1 MNKKNG
7 IFNLILKNG
16 LFMYCLLVA
25 LCAIGICFYNIF
37 VGLLL
42 LSVSVITFVL
52 TLKAE
57 KKSLDETVK
66 YYSSMA
72 DVNSKFDITKG
83 VTIAMI
89 SVGTDGKINWWNE
102 AFCAICPTISMHD
115 GITEHIP
122 AITMDLLSKMGN
134 GDECRI
140 DHGEK
145 CYLLTNVPFKADNA
159 TDSAFVITL
168 KDITELEYYKK
179 EARDIRTVIMH
190 VLIDNYDELLTEE
203 GDDVSYQAE
212 KEIETLIFDWVK
224 GHGGSV
230 RHIEKGRYMCLFNSE
245 TLEKIKSDKF
255 DVLEK
260 AKTRGAGSTIEP
272 TLSIGV
278 GIGGADLSE
287 IDVFAKTAL
296 DMALGRGGDQA
307 VVKDGGNFTYFG
319 GKNRETEKRT
329 KVKVRV
335 KALAMLGLIEECDN
349 VIVMG
354 HTNADADS
362 FGASVALACI
372 AMAHG
377 KQAKVL
383 LETYDSTVKALL
395 KSFETNQTHG
405 GLFVNK
411 MQARELMRPKTL
423 VIVCDTHRRSL
434 VAAPEILSEAQQLV
448 LIDHHR
454 RSEEFISNT
463 DLLYHEPFASSSCEM
478 VAEMLQYIGRGGINA
493 EIAEAMYAGVL
504 VDTNNFVYKTGVRT
518 LEAAAYLKRL
528 GADTLRV
535 RKNFRESYEDY
546 RTRSEIACNMEMYKD
561 KIGISKVYT
570 NSVKQDVIAKAAN
583 DILEMEN
590 VIASFV
596 IAPVSEK
603 TISVSC
609 RSYGDVNVQLIAE
622 KLGGGGHMLAG
633 AAQIENVDADTAEAQ
648 LKEAIDSIIDEK

>member
-16 LFMYCLLVA
+16 IFLYCLLVA
-25 LCAIGICFYNIF
+25 LCAIGICFYNVL

-42 LSVSVITFVL
+42 LSVSAITFA
-52 TLKAE
+52 LKLKEE
-57 KKSLDETVK
+57 KKVLDETIK

-102 AFCAICPTISMHD
+102 AFSLMCPTVTMHD

-134 GDECRI
+134 GAECRI
-140 DHGEK
+140 DHGEN

-168 KDITELEYYKK
+168 KDITELEHYKK

-190 VLIDNYDELLTEE
+190 VLIDNYDELVNEE

-212 KEIETLIFDWVK
+212 KEIETLIFEWVK
-224 GHGGSV
+224 TLGGSV

-245 TLEKIKSDKF
+245 TLEKIKNDKF

-260 AKTRGAGSTIEP
+260 AKTRGAGSIIEP

-278 GIGGADLSE
+278 GIGGADINE
-287 IDVFAKTAL
+287 IDLFAKTAL

-307 VVKDGGNFTYFG
+307 VIKDGGDFAYYG

-335 KALAMLGLIEECDN
+335 KALAMVGLIEECDN

-377 KQAKVL
+377 KQAKVI
-383 LETYDSTVKALL
+383 LETYDSTVKWLL
-395 KSFETNQTHG
+395 KSFETNQTHS
-405 GLFVNK
+405 GLFVNR
-411 MQARELMRPKTL
+411 MQARELMKPKTL

-434 VAAPEILSEAQQLV
+434 VAAPEILDEAPQLI

-504 VDTNNFVYKTGVRT
+504 IDTNSFIYKTGVRT

-546 RTRSEIACNMEMYKD
+546 QMRTTIACNMELYKET
-561 KIGISKVYT
+561 IGISKVYT
-570 NSVKQDVIAKAAN
+570 EEIKQDVIAKAAN

-590 VIASFV
+590 VVASFV
-596 IAPVSEK
+596 IAPVAEN

-609 RSYGDVNVQLIAE
+609 RSYGDINVQLIAE

-633 AAQIENVDADTAEAQ
+633 AAQLEDVDIDTAESM
-648 LKEAIDSIIDEK
+648 LKEAIDSIIDE